1 MPDRMF
7 GITRACL
14 CFASAG
20 TTESHTTEEEEA
32 QTELYDAKLRAFSF
46 SFSDGRAGLMDSFMS
61 LVISVSKTID
71 CQWCSIFISPSGT

>member
-7 GITRACL
+7 GIVRACL

-32 QTELYDAKLRAFSF
+32 QTELYDAKLRAFSY
-46 SFSDGRAGLMDSFMS
+46 GRAGLI
-61 LVISVSKTID
+61 VV
-71 CQWCSIFISPSGT
+71 